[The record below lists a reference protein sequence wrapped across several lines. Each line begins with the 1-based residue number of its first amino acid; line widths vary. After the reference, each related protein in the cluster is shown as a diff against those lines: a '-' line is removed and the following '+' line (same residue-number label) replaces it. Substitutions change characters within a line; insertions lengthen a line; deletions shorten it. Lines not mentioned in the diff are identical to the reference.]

1 MPYSVT
7 QTHPDCDGYGV
18 TKDSDGALMGC
29 HQSEDDANKQIA
41 ALYAAEAD
49 QRAEVILVYG
59 APCSGKTTLAN
70 ELAQRGDLILDRDLL
85 YRGISGLD
93 LYDHDLNLSN
103 LFMLRGTHYL
113 GNSRVR
119 TPPEQSF
126 RLGCQLVLKEL
137 NSLQLLPSL
146 VWFIPSGTFVM
157 HEPKLLE
164 DQNLGTTTSTGGMTC
179 MNPIS
184 KGSPHEL

>member
-103 LFMLRGTHYL
+103 FVHVAWDALLRELQSSHSTRAIIQAGVPTLSQRTELSSVITESRLVYTERDICHARAEAAGRPESWHHYIDRWHDL
-113 GNSRVR
+113 Y
-119 TPPEQSF
+119 
-126 RLGCQLVLKEL
+126 
-137 NSLQLLPSL
+137 
-146 VWFIPSGTFVM
+146 
-157 HEPKLLE
+157 EPDLE
-164 DQNLGTTTSTGGMTC
+164 RITT
-179 MNPIS
+179 
-184 KGSPHEL
+184 